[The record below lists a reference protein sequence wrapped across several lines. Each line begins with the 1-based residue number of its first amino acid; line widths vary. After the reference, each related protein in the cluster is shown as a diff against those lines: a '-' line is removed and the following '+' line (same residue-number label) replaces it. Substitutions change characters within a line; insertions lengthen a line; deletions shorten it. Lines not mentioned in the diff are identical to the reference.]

1 MVWSKYVFMAVLILS
16 IILFF
21 LPNVIF
27 RRSRRELSFFHR
39 GMCVLLAWVMFIS
52 PEMFNQLSESAIAYS
67 EINVSSWGKANR
79 EIIYEYDDNGSV
91 TQKVT
96 NDDWDGDIEIID
108 YIYDLA
114 NRLVKVITEDG
125 FTGNNHIVEY
135 EYNDEGIRVKSHSYD
150 ILWNENIDNEKTAV
164 YLIDSYNH
172 TGYSQTLEEETETI
186 DYINGVPQT
195 PVTQVRTYLI
205 GDDVIAQKTNGNTQ
219 YLLYDGHGSTRQLA
233 FYSGGSVYLG
243 QNFSYDGYGVLL
255 QPESFASADPGYTPQ
270 QATNLLYAG
279 EHFDFNAQQY
289 YNRAR
294 WYNPLNGLFNRVDP
308 YSGNT
313 RDPQSL
319 HKYLYCHANPVNGV
333 DPSGRFFD
341 AVSAISAVSIQCLM
355 GGIMAGTATNAYLRT
370 KSNLASGEGIF
381 QYLIDTFFSKLLDW
395 AFFGTRQTYNWVFPF
410 PPIPGSQFTVSAGI
424 EGDFWHPFTSDGSS
438 ASGAMI
444 RIYASGG
451 IHVFGSVPP
460 GFTPRLK
467 NWTRPASLAILA
479 EKWFMPGMALRVP
492 FRHGLQGTELGDY
505 LTGEIGVVV
514 SAGWSS
520 LSLGYKHLWSLTD
533 GTRRWEAGFGVG
545 QGSGIAVEIGL
556 VLKLPY

>member
-1 MVWSKYVFMAVLILS
+1 V
-16 IILFF
+16 
-21 LPNVIF
+21 
-27 RRSRRELSFFHR
+27 
-39 GMCVLLAWVMFIS
+39 
-52 PEMFNQLSESAIAYS
+52 
-67 EINVSSWGKANR
+67 
-79 EIIYEYDDNGSV
+79 
-91 TQKVT
+91 
-96 NDDWDGDIEIID
+96 
-108 YIYDLA
+108 
-114 NRLVKVITEDG
+114 VK
-125 FTGNNHIVEY
+125 
-135 EYNDEGIRVKSHSYD
+135 YNDEGIRVKSHSYD

>member
-1 MVWSKYVFMAVLILS
+1 MRAYFIGLPVVWSKYVFMAVLILS

-150 ILWNENIDNEKTAV
+150 ILWNENIDNEKTVV
-164 YLIDSYNH
+164 YLTDSYNH

-195 PVTQVRTYLI
+195 PVSQVRTYFI
-205 GDDVIAQKTNGNTQ
+205 GDDVIAHKTNGNTQ

-233 FYSGGSVYLG
+233 TYSGGTVYSN
-243 QNFSYDGYGVLL
+243 QNFSYDGYGVFL
-255 QPESFASADPGYTPQ
+255 QSRDLTESTVRVSEQPTS
-270 QATNLLYAG
+270 LLYAG
-279 EHFDFNAQQY
+279 EHFDFNSQQY

-294 WYNPLNGLFNRVDP
+294 WYNPLSGLFNQMDP

-313 RDPQSL
+313 QDPQSL
-319 HKYLYCHANPVNGV
+319 HKYLYCHANPVNAT
-333 DPSGRFFD
+333 DPSGKF
-341 AVSAISAVSIQCLM
+341 I
-355 GGIMAGTATNAYLRT
+355 GGIADCISTALIRATLYVMDNGPKLFAYT
-370 KSNLASGEGIF
+370 
-381 QYLIDTFFSKLLDW
+381 W
-395 AFFGTRQTYNWVFPF
+395 AAFKIT
-410 PPIPGSQFTVSAGI
+410 
-424 EGDFWHPFTSDGSS
+424 
-438 ASGAMI
+438 GAMWL
-444 RIYASGG
+444 A
-451 IHVFGSVPP
+451 
-460 GFTPRLK
+460 TM
-467 NWTRPASLAILA
+467 SLLILQELGVLPHDELVAEIGAIL
-479 EKWFMPGMALRVP
+479 
-492 FRHGLQGTELGDY
+492 
-505 LTGEIGVVV
+505 
-514 SAGWSS
+514 
-520 LSLGYKHLWSLTD
+520 
-533 GTRRWEAGFGVG
+533 
-545 QGSGIAVEIGL
+545 GL
-556 VLKLPY
+556 VLIAELFILTMIPTSFASPPNQPKGINDPRVKKAVDVGLKVHYDKTTDMTRYTHEGGPTQLQQRYPNTTFDFARRGQSGVDVKVIGEPHPSKYPGSTWPSNIMKADFKPDTPTGNAFKLPSDTLRILYDPENGVISTP